1 MTTVSKTTLTNQWKT
16 LHNSHE
22 SYEQYALI
30 IKLVTIAITLFLLTF
45 SLGTLVALLVIAI
58 LWLQEG
64 IWKTFQSRTEAAI
77 MAIEEQLDATQT
89 EESEQPYLFYK
100 EWQASRPRSKA
111 LVGEYLKNSLRPT
124 VVYPYAPLMFLV
136 CLF

>member
-1 MTTVSKTTLTNQWKT
+1 MTAVSKTMLTNQWKT

-22 SYEQYALI
+22 SYEHYALI

-45 SLGTLVALLVIAI
+45 SLGTFTALLVIAI

-77 MAIEEQLDATQT
+77 MAIEEQLDAVQA
-89 EESEQPYLFYK
+89 EEVEQPYLFYK
-100 EWQASRPRSKA
+100 EWQASRPSSKA

-136 CLF
+136 CFF